1 MDWKDFAARMALLA
15 RDLLAQESLEAT
27 LDRISNAAVELVE
40 GCDEAGILDLRKGEV
55 TSLSAH
61 GDHVE
66 RSDRLQGLLGE
77 GPCFDAA
84 RDTTRGRV
92 YRIPDLTRPDKRWPH
107 FQPAACELGYGSMM
121 GFLLYTQKDD
131 FGALNLYSYRPGA
144 FTEASETAGWLFA
157 SHAAVAL
164 ASARTQ
170 EQLEHALESRHA
182 IGEALGILRERHGL
196 SESDAFSVLSR
207 ISQNHNVK
215 LRDIAQRIRSG
226 DGRKDATPSGSQD
239 SPEQK

>member
-1 MDWKDFAARMALLA
+1 MDWQDFAEKMALLA

-27 LDRISNAAVELVE
+27 LDRISSAAVELVE
-40 GCDEAGILDLRKGEV
+40 GCDEAGILDLRKGAV
-55 TSLSAH
+55 TTLSAR

-66 RSDRLQGLLGE
+66 QSDCLQGRLGE

-92 YRIPDLTRPDKRWPH
+92 YRIRDLTERDERWPQ
-107 FQPAACELGYGSMM
+107 FQPAAHALGYGSMM
-121 GFLLYTQKDD
+121 GFLLYTRKDD

-144 FTEASETAGWLFA
+144 FTAASETAGWLFA

-170 EQLEHALESRHA
+170 EQLEHALDSRHA
-182 IGEALGILRERHGL
+182 IGEAIGILRERHGL
-196 SESDAFSVLSR
+196 SESDAFSALSR

-215 LRDIAQRIRSG
+215 LRDVAHRIRIEG
-226 DGRKDATPSGSQD
+226 MGKDASPRRRQD
-239 SPEQK
+239 SPGQG